1 VAEEVRGRKG
11 QESKEVSYIK
21 LAQHLGINVS
31 SEDADKLVKPAQQA
45 YAAGEAAGIAAERTA
60 AMSRLKGARWLEESM
75 GGASMSDEDRKM
87 HFYAAR
93 VIGSLMDPPKQGE
106 SNDHQTNI

>member
-1 VAEEVRGRKG
+1 M
-11 QESKEVSYIK
+11 SYIK

-31 SEDADKLVKPAQQA
+31 SEDADKLVKFEQQA
-45 YAAGEAAGIAAERTA
+45 YAAGKATGIAAGRMA
-60 AMSRLKGARWLEESM
+60 VMSRLMGARWLEESM

-93 VIGSLMDPPKQGE
+93 VIGSLMAPPKQGD
-106 SNDHQTNI
+106 SNDHQENI